1 MSGANYNGKQPNNTA
16 YVKNFVEG
24 NPFDI
29 WTLDSVNNI
38 EVITPTPSLTDVYI
52 PGNLYISGEIIH
64 IPPINAINRQEQ
76 SVNSTNYSELS
87 NNEIIPL
94 LIKQIQELQEQV
106 RHLVNISKNES
117 P

>member
-1 MSGANYNGKQPNNTA
+1 MSGANYNGKQPNNSS

-24 NPFDI
+24 DVFDI
-29 WTLDSVNNI
+29 WTLDSVNNV
-38 EVITPTPSLTDVYI
+38 EVITPTPPLTDVYI

-64 IPPINAINRQEQ
+64 IPPINAMNRQEQ
-76 SVNSTNYSELS
+76 SVNTTNYSG
-87 NNEIIPL
+87 EIIPL